1 MKLYYSAMSNMF
13 PYCKELNAISLNSQ
27 VFFEQCCSLIR
38 KTVNAFVFGVSF
50 VFVFVFSVSFVVVF
64 VSCVSLYLYFCFIV
78 HTVWFS
84 PEAVPQSGQ
93 KDCQCLW
100 VRFDPYWQNAEDGSK
115 KRPKELCT
123 FHVFVFVWLILSQT
137 MSNGNPGLYS
147 SQISGI
153 FTLV

>member
-1 MKLYYSAMSNMF
+1 MTVRNIVRNWMPFHWTVRFS
-13 PYCKELNAISLNSQ
+13 
-27 VFFEQCCSLIR
+27 FEQCCSRIR
-38 KTVNAFVFGVSF
+38 KTVNAFVFSVSF
-50 VFVFVFSVSFVVVF
+50 VFVFVFN
-64 VSCVSLYLYFCFIV
+64 VSLQLYFCFIV

-100 VRFDPYWQNAEDGSK
+100 VRFDPYWQNAEDGNK
-115 KRPKELCT
+115 KKPKELCT